1 MAVLTKDIMLRGI
14 RREEVF
20 DWLGSTDNQRRILE
34 GAFDGFKELGAGH
47 YELTLKTPIKT
58 RVMTYRFVSLDDSH
72 AGRRIVCETSGKRFA
87 GQYHYSL
94 RTLKPST
101 NTLVT
106 LHMDFDPGGP
116 GPLGDVIFDKLVRP
130 QLEAA
135 CGKVLENLSEKI
147 PRTVGSGAGAAKDED

>member
-58 RVMTYRFVSLDDSH
+58 RVMTYRFTGMDDSH
-72 AGRRIVCETSGKRFA
+72 GGRRVQVETSGKRFA

-130 QLEAA
+130 QLEAS
-135 CGKVLENLSEKI
+135 CGKVLENLSDMI
-147 PRTVGSGAGAAKDED
+147 PRTVGSGASPKDED